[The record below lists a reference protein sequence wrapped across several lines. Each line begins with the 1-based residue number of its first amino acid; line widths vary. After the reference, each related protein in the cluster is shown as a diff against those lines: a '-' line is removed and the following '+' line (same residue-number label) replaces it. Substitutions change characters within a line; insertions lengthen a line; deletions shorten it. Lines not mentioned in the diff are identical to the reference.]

1 MTSNCNNLRYF
12 EGFRLDAE
20 RKVLWHEDEPVN
32 LALKEIELLCLLTE
46 TVGEVVTKDEILA
59 RIWTDS
65 FVDESNL
72 SRYVYRLRKM
82 FEDLGH
88 PGGLIQTV
96 PRRGYRFT
104 GTVRR
109 PAGDELVFQRHSVTE
124 TVIEEIDRS
133 AEPNVETPRPAR
145 SSVLKMRWPA
155 VIGVGLLVIL
165 TAGAFMFLRS
175 TERNAGTPIRSIA
188 VLPVKSFAPDG
199 GDSDLGLR
207 ITDALITTLGGLKEI
222 SVRPTDAVAG
232 FTKNDLGAF
241 EIGEKLGVDAV
252 VDGRIQREGD
262 RVRVTFQLL
271 RVTDR
276 SQIWSEQFDGR
287 VDQILR
293 LQDSI
298 SSRILN
304 SVNQLGG
311 RELTSTTSP
320 THNPE
325 AYEAFLLGRS
335 LSARSDP
342 KELEKAI
349 SYFQKAVDLD
359 PGFAAGFAEKADAEV
374 RLHNAGF
381 TGSDETIIRARSDIG
396 SALALN
402 PEQAEAFIARGYL
415 RMMVD
420 WDWNGAESD
429 YTKAIAIAPNLHLA
443 RMRYGLLLTDLRRFV
458 EAEAQFESALM
469 LNPVSPGTRTSYG
482 IAFFCQKDFVRAEEQ
497 FRKALEIDPD
507 WVHAHWY
514 LSRCLWMQGKKRE
527 SLAFI
532 VSALKL
538 QKQDELVS
546 EVESIAAAGT
556 EESVLKHLIR
566 VWKSDAEVQA
576 LPIATRSVAVGD
588 HETALSSLEFAHR
601 KKHPWIAMVAALPD
615 FEPLR
620 EQPRFLAILR
630 KLNLP

>member
-1 MTSNCNNLRYF
+1 VQTNL
-12 EGFRLDAE
+12 
-20 RKVLWHEDEPVN
+20 
-32 LALKEIELLCLLTE
+32 
-46 TVGEVVTKDEILA
+46 
-59 RIWTDS
+59 
-65 FVDESNL
+65 
-72 SRYVYRLRKM
+72 
-82 FEDLGH
+82 
-88 PGGLIQTV
+88 
-96 PRRGYRFT
+96 
-104 GTVRR
+104 
-109 PAGDELVFQRHSVTE
+109 
-124 TVIEEIDRS
+124 
-133 AEPNVETPRPAR
+133 
-145 SSVLKMRWPA
+145 
-155 VIGVGLLVIL
+155 
-165 TAGAFMFLRS
+165 
-175 TERNAGTPIRSIA
+175 
-188 VLPVKSFAPDG
+188 
-199 GDSDLGLR
+199 
-207 ITDALITTLGGLKEI
+207 
-222 SVRPTDAVAG
+222 
-232 FTKNDLGAF
+232 
-241 EIGEKLGVDAV
+241 
-252 VDGRIQREGD
+252 
-262 RVRVTFQLL
+262 
-271 RVTDR
+271 
-276 SQIWSEQFDGR
+276 
-287 VDQILR
+287 
-293 LQDSI
+293 
-298 SSRILN
+298 
-304 SVNQLGG
+304 
-311 RELTSTTSP
+311 
-320 THNPE
+320 
-325 AYEAFLLGRS
+325 
-335 LSARSDP
+335 
-342 KELEKAI
+342 
-349 SYFQKAVDLD
+349 
-359 PGFAAGFAEKADAEV
+359 GFAEKADAEV

>member
-1 MTSNCNNLRYF
+1 MTSDFNNLRYF
-12 EGFRLDAE
+12 DGFRLDAE

-88 PGGLIQTV
+88 SGGLIQTV

-104 GTVRR
+104 GTVRC
-109 PAGDELVFQRHSVTE
+109 PAGDELVFERHSLTE
-124 TVIEEIDRS
+124 TLIEEIDRS
-133 AEPNVETPRPAR
+133 AEPNIETPRSAR

-155 VIGVGLLVIL
+155 VIGVGLLAIL
-165 TAGAFMFLRS
+165 TAGAFWYLRS
-175 TERNAGTPIRSIA
+175 TDRNAGTPIRSIA
-188 VLPVKSFAPDG
+188 VLPVKSFAADG
-199 GDSDLGLR
+199 ADGDLGLR

-222 SVRPTDAVAG
+222 SVSPTDAVAR
-232 FTKNDLGAF
+232 FAKSDLGAV
-241 EIGEKLGVDAV
+241 EIGQKLGVDAV

-276 SQIWSEQFDGR
+276 TQIWSEQFDGR
-287 VDQILR
+287 ADQILG
-293 LQDSI
+293 LQDLI
-298 SSRILN
+298 SSRVLK
-304 SVNQLGG
+304 SVNQLSDH
-311 RELTSTTSP
+311 ELPLRTRP
-320 THNPE
+320 TQDPE
-325 AYEAFLLGRS
+325 AYEAFLLGRRFG
-335 LSARSDP
+335 ARSDP
-342 KELEKAI
+342 KQLEKAI

-359 PGFAAGFAEKADAEV
+359 PAFAAGFAEKADAEI

-381 TGSDETIIRARSDIG
+381 TGSDESISRARSDIER
-396 SALALN
+396 ALALN

-420 WDWNGAESD
+420 WDWDGADSD
-429 YTKAIAIAPNLHLA
+429 LKKAIGIAPNLHLA
-443 RMRYGLLLTDLRRFV
+443 RMRYGLLLTDLRRFD
-458 EAEAQFESALM
+458 EAKAQFEEALR
-469 LNPVSPGTRTSYG
+469 LNPVSPGMRTNYG
-482 IAFFCQKDFVRAEEQ
+482 VVYFCQKDFVRAEEQ

-532 VSALKL
+532 VSGLKL
-538 QKQDELVS
+538 QKQEELVR
-546 EVESIAAAGT
+546 EVESIAAGGT
-556 EESVLKHLIR
+556 EESVIKHLIG
-566 VWKSDAEVQA
+566 VWKADAAVQA

-588 HETALSSLEFAHR
+588 LETALSSLEVAYR
-601 KKHPWIAMVAALPD
+601 EKHPWIAMVAALPD